1 MRTKTLLLTATLGLV
16 GVAGV
21 SAQSVYSVNAVGYVN
36 KTIVPNYNLI
46 CNPLNGTN
54 NNINTVI
61 PSAPGDTV
69 AFKWNNGTQQ
79 FAGSDTF
86 FDGVGWLDSGF
97 VTSTTTLNPGEGF
110 FIQNVSGVNFT
121 LTFVGDVPQ
130 GALNSTILPNFGF
143 YSSVVPQSAGL
154 STIGFPAVADCEYTV
169 WNPVTQQYGA
179 TFTYLGIQ
187 PGFPT
192 GWADS
197 GFNPVDPT
205 PAVGEGFLIRNP
217 NPGSFAWSRNFSVN

>member
-1 MRTKTLLLTATLGLV
+1 MRTKTLLLTAALGLV

-97 VTSTTTLNPGEGF
+97 ATSTTTLNPGEGF
-110 FIQNVSGVNFT
+110 FIQNVSGANFT

-143 YSSVVPQSAGL
+143 YS
-154 STIGFPAVADCEYTV
+154 
-169 WNPVTQQYGA
+169 
-179 TFTYLGIQ
+179 
-187 PGFPT
+187 
-192 GWADS
+192 
-197 GFNPVDPT
+197 
-205 PAVGEGFLIRNP
+205 
-217 NPGSFAWSRNFSVN
+217 